1 MLYVFI
7 DQNLWNINNDERI
20 EDNQVDNLLEFLD
33 EIKAIDRQKTVLSES
48 SMKHFI
54 DNTFPELLQI
64 VVEN

>member
-1 MLYVFI
+1 MLHVFI
-7 DQNLWNINNDERI
+7 DQNLWNINNDETI
-20 EDNQVDNLLEFLD
+20 EDNQVDNLLEFWD
-33 EIKAIDRQKTVLSES
+33 EIKAIDRQKTVFSES